1 MAKRI
6 DNVRV
11 LQAMAGAEF
20 GGAEA
25 FFVRLVIGLH
35 KAGLDQRV
43 VIRKND
49 QRAALLRSAGID
61 PVELKFGGHFDL
73 WTPTLLKRQLREFKP
88 HVALTWMNR
97 ATSKMPGR
105 RPRDLNYVLAARL
118 GGYYNLKY
126 YRHCDHLVGNTQDIC
141 DYLKAEGWP
150 EDRTHYLP
158 NFVAADVVAPA
169 TLRSMNLPTRG
180 RFILTMGRLHQN
192 KAFDTLIRAL
202 VDIPQAY
209 LVIAGEGPERENLE
223 RLATELGV
231 RPRIRMVG
239 WRDDVSALLAAC
251 DVFVCPSRHE
261 PLGNVVIEAWA
272 QSRPVVAAAS
282 QGPSQLI
289 KDGQDGLLTPVDD
302 APAMAAAV
310 NRVLDDAA
318 LAERVAQSGR
328 ERYQAEF
335 TEAQVVQRYLQFFQE
350 IAG

>member
-1 MAKRI
+1 M
-6 DNVRV
+6 RV

-43 VIRKND
+43 VIRENP
-49 QRAALLRSAGID
+49 QRAALLRDAGID
-61 PVELKFGGHFDL
+61 PVELKFGGRFDL
-73 WTPTLLKRQLREFKP
+73 STPMMLKRQLRAFKP

-97 ATSKMPGR
+97 ATSKMPKR
-105 RPRDLNYVLAARL
+105 RPGDLHYVLAARL

-141 DYLKAEGWP
+141 DYLKGEGWP

-158 NFVAADVVAPA
+158 NFVAADVAEPVA
-169 TLRSMNLPTRG
+169 LRALNLPTRA
-180 RFILTMGRLHQN
+180 RVILTVGRLHQN

-202 VDIPQAY
+202 VNIPDAY

-223 RLATELGV
+223 ALATELGV

-239 WRDDVSALLAAC
+239 WRDDVPGLLAAC
-251 DVFVCPSRHE
+251 DLFVCPSRHE

-289 KDGQDGLLTPVDD
+289 KTDMDGVLTPIDD

-310 NRVLDDAA
+310 NRVLGDAA
-318 LAERVAQSGR
+318 LAERIAVAGR
-328 ERYQAEF
+328 KRYIGEF
-335 TEAQVVQRYLQFFQE
+335 TEAQVVQRYLDFFQE